1 MTAEPPADL
10 IGPGTPADH
19 AADTR
24 HGALADV
31 ETPDRLVERAYE
43 CHAAQLLRL
52 ALAESRNPELARD
65 AVQEAFL
72 RYHRALASGQTIS
85 SVRAWLARVVINHL
99 RDDARRRSRL
109 ENISAVRDRAGNW
122 EYTGSG
128 QQLLDRI
135 EGLLSRR
142 EFECVLLRLQGYK
155 YMEIAAILS
164 LSPGSVASL
173 LSRALRKLEVLLT
186 GR

>member
-1 MTAEPPADL
+1 MSGEPPADL
-10 IGPGTPADH
+10 IFTAMPADDP
-19 AADTR
+19 ADTR
-24 HGALADV
+24 RTASADV
-31 ETPDRLVERAYE
+31 QPLGRLVERAYE

-72 RYHRALASGQTIS
+72 RYHRAVAAGQAIAN
-85 SVRAWLARVVINHL
+85 VRAWLARVVINHL

-109 ENISAVRDRAGNW
+109 ESISAVRDHAGQW
-122 EYTGSG
+122 EHAGSG
-128 QQLLDRI
+128 QQLLERI

-142 EFECVLLRLQGYK
+142 EFECVLLRMQGYK
-155 YMEIAAILS
+155 YLEIAEILS

-173 LSRALRKLEVLLT
+173 FSRALRKLEVLLT